1 MEEFDN
7 NTKEP
12 SKADQGDYSNH
23 SPLNP
28 TATFSSSGN
37 ENLIK
42 PANAETLGESYETT
56 VDVPATSKNT
66 TTVTF
71 NDIPVREGL
80 PFTSM
85 TTSNKDCAQVP
96 KTQIGVDQGSS
107 PSGSIARRTMSVLRQ
122 SFSAPVRNLITR
134 ISISLGG
141 GASGKH
147 TIGDINPEM
156 NDSLKDLIS
165 SHAALSSDSPDPSR
179 KYGNTPLFGNSPS
192 KSQNSTSENAQGKII
207 NSTVTT
213 TSTEETIGMSV
224 EKSPK
229 SGASAGATVKIGNG
243 KNKHHF
249 IPKTHQNNA
258 TTPRSVSPFGAALA
272 AAPTPSADPSTIF
285 YQQETNNDPAPT
297 LSNMKHAS
305 WIGQPNANLGGSK
318 SPIISPRDKLL
329 HTETSHHHSG
339 DKPLHIGT
347 SHHHSGDKPLHTG
360 TSHHHSGHKHKKL
373 EEIHHKPT
381 TSSSTDGIMHRI
393 WCSIFGSANQKKIV
407 PSQ

>member
-12 SKADQGDYSNH
+12 SKADQGNYSNH

-42 PANAETLGESYETT
+42 PANAETLGESYEAT

-96 KTQIGVDQGSS
+96 KVDQGSS
-107 PSGSIARRTMSVLRQ
+107 PSGSISRRTMSVLRQ

-147 TIGDINPEM
+147 NIGDINPEM

-165 SHAALSSDSPDPSR
+165 SHAALSSGSPDPSR
-179 KYGNTPLFGNSPS
+179 KYGNTPLYGNSPS
-192 KSQNSTSENAQGKII
+192 KSENSTSENAKGKII
-207 NSTVTT
+207 YSTVTT
-213 TSTEETIGMSV
+213 TSTEETIGMSG

-229 SGASAGATVKIGNG
+229 SGASAGATAKIGNG

-305 WIGQPNANLGGSK
+305 WMGQPNANLGGSK
-318 SPIISPRDKLL
+318 SPIITPRDKLL
-329 HTETSHHHSG
+329 HT
-339 DKPLHIGT
+339 GT

-381 TSSSTDGIMHRI
+381 TTSSSTDGIMHRI
-393 WCSIFGSANQKKIV
+393 WSSIFGSGNQKKIV